1 MITSIQMWIYAFFLM
16 CKAGYVF
23 HWYCMR
29 FIVKECGLL
38 NFIWVTFKHL
48 MNIDIFWELF
58 QALKTVN
65 TNPGFRCCVNQER
78 HVEIFEF
85 FSFFKKFDLKH
96 HACGS
101 SEIIVCI
108 WYENL
113 NIVFIKLS
121 RLYSSKICVSSS
133 DSSQNMAATL
143 FFLIVWL
150 RIKHV
155 KIFFSL
161 IMV

>member
-16 CKAGYVF
+16 CKTGYVF

-78 HVEIFEF
+78 HEEIFEF

-121 RLYSSKICVSSS
+121 RLYSSKIVYHRLICLKIW
-133 DSSQNMAATL
+133 QQHY
-143 FFLIVWL
+143 FFWL
-150 RIKHV
+150 YGWE
-155 KIFFSL
+155 
-161 IMV
+161 